1 MKSRGKKDAKC
12 NSIGWDNAKESIYWI
27 PLDKLPE
34 TDVRPEFLRTRIKE
48 ILENKGVL
56 HIVNDER

>member
-1 MKSRGKKDAKC
+1 MELKDAY
-12 NSIGWDNAKESIYWI
+12 SLED
-27 PLDKLPE
+27 
-34 TDVRPEFLRTRIKE
+34 THMKE

>member
-1 MKSRGKKDAKC
+1 MENNKKDNAQEVGE
-12 NSIGWDNAKESIYWI
+12 IGEIRVGYPYTCFMVGDNWFRY
-27 PLDKLPE
+27 
-34 TDVRPEFLRTRIKE
+34 RMKE

>member
-1 MKSRGKKDAKC
+1 MCTSV
-12 NSIGWDNAKESIYWI
+12 GWDNAKESIHWI
-27 PLDKLPE
+27 PLDQLPE

>member
-12 NSIGWDNAKESIYWI
+12 NSIGWDNTKESIHWI
-27 PLDKLPE
+27 PLDQLPE

-48 ILENKGVL
+48 ILENKGVI

>member
-12 NSIGWDNAKESIYWI
+12 SSIGWDNAKESIHWI
-27 PLDKLPE
+27 PLNQLPE

-56 HIVNDER
+56 YIVNDER

>member
-1 MKSRGKKDAKC
+1 MEQTQETIAPQ
-12 NSIGWDNAKESIYWI
+12 DNNEI
-27 PLDKLPE
+27 PLDQLPE